1 MSLWHK
7 IIENMPIGKSRRRS
21 GQGFCVA
28 ADKQNGEGRYGA
40 GAMQLPI
47 TVTNPLSA
55 PPTQVTGRGLPWRT
69 GAVLQAVVLEASV
82 PGRVELQIGNQTI
95 SARTLFALSE
105 GQVLSL
111 RVT

>member
-1 MSLWHK
+1 
-7 IIENMPIGKSRRRS
+7 
-21 GQGFCVA
+21 
-28 ADKQNGEGRYGA
+28 
-40 GAMQLPI
+40 MQLPI

-55 PPTQVTGRGLPWRT
+55 PAAQTAGRGLPWRA

-82 PGRVELQIGNQTI
+82 PGRVELQIGSHTV

-111 RVT
+111 RVAHSG